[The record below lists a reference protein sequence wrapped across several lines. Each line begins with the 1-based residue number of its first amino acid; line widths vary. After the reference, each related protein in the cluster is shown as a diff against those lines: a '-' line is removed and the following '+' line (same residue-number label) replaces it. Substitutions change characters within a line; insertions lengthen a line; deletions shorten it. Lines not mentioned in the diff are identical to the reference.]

1 MLTIFFASFFA
12 SLIIGYLGRKRR
24 MGFWGLTFGSLLLTP
39 IIGLILLLVT
49 DDVPQP
55 QPVELGDK

>member
-1 MLTIFFASFFA
+1 MLAIAFGLLFA

-49 DDVPQP
+49 EDVP